1 MLGKAKQWKER
12 AQAKPDMYECQCR
25 RVVERAYRGKR
36 FPVICGSET
45 QEPRG
50 HTPYEKGP
58 SHATAVRCSRM
69 RLRSVKLGTRLVL
82 SRTSPVIGDRSLRRS
97 HFSTDL
103 PAFAQG
109 VSTLHLP

>member
-45 QEPRG
+45 
-50 HTPYEKGP
+50 
-58 SHATAVRCSRM
+58 
-69 RLRSVKLGTRLVL
+69 LRNRAGTRHAKRVL
-82 SRTSPVIGDRSLRRS
+82 LMPR
-97 HFSTDL
+97 
-103 PAFAQG
+103 Q
-109 VSTLHLP
+109 